1 MYSVSNRFVN
11 QVLCYVYQIEKR
23 ISLVSRNKRELMPIH
38 CCAMQ
43 GRIDGI
49 QTLLDADIDSQIRQ
63 DLEKEQVRLRSDCM
77 LKL

>member
-1 MYSVSNRFVN
+1 MLLN
-11 QVLCYVYQIEKR
+11 QVEKR

-49 QTLLDADIDSQIRQ
+49 QTLLDADSDGQIRQ
-63 DLEKEQVRLRSDCM
+63 ELEKEQVRLRFEFLVINLTKQM
-77 LKL
+77 T